1 VTSGEPVNIK
11 AFGPAPTC
19 AIVAA
24 LKQRL
29 LIVAGVVLVVILGVG
44 WWLARSPD
52 STRYQG
58 QTVREWAAELYAK
71 QTLGSTN
78 DPAAAFTAMG
88 ATAVP
93 ELRRL
98 VHLREP
104 FADKY
109 LLPHVRRLP
118 VKVRVYLLQ
127 KFKPGR
133 TLEYRLGAIRAL
145 GIIGPEAHAAIPDL
159 LRAVQD
165 PDARI
170 RWVAAQTVS
179 QLGPEAVTGLQ
190 PLTTNANVTVRH
202 AAVYALG
209 EARTNA
215 LPALPHL
222 LRAATD
228 TNESVRSSSLYS
240 IGRLGPAAF
249 APALA
254 QSVTNAD
261 PELRAA
267 AARSLLVILPPPG
280 RVFPLH
286 LHVSTNATEVR
297 RLTLL
302 SLARSR
308 LTNNYAMGLYEAGF
322 RDPDPVVR
330 ETAER
335 AWALTTGNMSNY
347 LHQRKM
353 NLPQQ

>member
-1 VTSGEPVNIK
+1 MI
-11 AFGPAPTC
+11 A
-19 AIVAA
+19 VAA
-24 LKQRL
+24 LIL
-29 LIVAGVVLVVILGVG
+29 ILGLA
-44 WWLARSPD
+44 WWVLRPAD
-52 STRYQG
+52 TVRYQG
-58 QTVREWAAELYAK
+58 KSVREWAAELYAK
-71 QTLGSTN
+71 QTLGGTN
-78 DPAAAFTAMG
+78 DPAAAFVALG

-109 LLPHVRRLP
+109 LLPHLRRLP
-118 VKVRVYLLQ
+118 VKIRVYLLQ

-145 GIIGPEAHAAIPDL
+145 GIIGPEARAAIPDL

-165 PDARI
+165 DDARI

-179 QLGPEAVTGLQ
+179 QLGPEAVMALR
-190 PLTTNANVTVRH
+190 PLTTNANMTVRH

-215 LPALPHL
+215 LPALPQL
-222 LRAATD
+222 LRASMD
-228 TNESVRSSSLYS
+228 TNENVRSSSLYS

-254 QSVTNAD
+254 QSATNAN
-261 PELRAA
+261 PEMRAA

-280 RVFPLH
+280 RVFPI
-286 LHVSTNATEVR
+286 SYPITTNATEVR

-308 LTNNYAMGLYEAGF
+308 LTNDYAMAIYEAGF
-322 RDPDPVVR
+322 RDEDAQVR
-330 ETAER
+330 ETARR

-347 LHQRKM
+347 LHQRKI
-353 NLPQQ
+353 NSPRE

>member
-1 VTSGEPVNIK
+1 
-11 AFGPAPTC
+11 
-19 AIVAA
+19 

-29 LIVAGVVLVVILGVG
+29 LIVAAVVLVVILGVG
-44 WWLARSPD
+44 WWLVRSPA
-52 STRYQG
+52 SARYQG
-58 QTVREWAAELYAK
+58 KTVRDWAAELYAK

-78 DPAAAFTAMG
+78 DPAAAFIAMG

-118 VKVRVYLLQ
+118 VKVRVYLLK

-145 GIIGPEAHAAIPDL
+145 GIIGPDAHAAIPDL

-165 PDARI
+165 DDARI

-179 QLGPEAVTGLQ
+179 QLGPDAVSALL

-215 LPALPHL
+215 LPALPQL
-222 LRAATD
+222 LRASTD

-254 QSVTNAD
+254 QSATNAD
-261 PELRAA
+261 PEMRAA

-280 RVFPLH
+280 RVFP
-286 LHVSTNATEVR
+286 VSYPITTNATEVR

-308 LTNNYAMGLYEAGF
+308 LTNDYALAIYEAGF
-322 RDPDPVVR
+322 RDEDAQVR
-330 ETAER
+330 ETARR

-347 LHQRKM
+347 LHQQKLNAPRE
-353 NLPQQ
+353 

>member
-1 VTSGEPVNIK
+1 MI
-11 AFGPAPTC
+11 AA
-19 AIVAA
+19 AA
-24 LKQRL
+24 LI
-29 LIVAGVVLVVILGVG
+29 LIVGLAWWVLRPAVSV
-44 WWLARSPD
+44 
-52 STRYQG
+52 RYQEKS
-58 QTVREWAAELYAK
+58 VREWAAELYAK
-71 QTLGSTN
+71 QTLGGTN
-78 DPAAAFTAMG
+78 DPAAAFVAMG
-88 ATAVP
+88 VTAVP

-145 GIIGPEAHAAIPDL
+145 GIIGTEAQAAIPDL

-179 QLGPEAVTGLQ
+179 QLGPEAVTALL

-215 LPALPHL
+215 LPALPQL
-222 LRAATD
+222 LRASMD
-228 TNESVRSSSLYS
+228 TNESVRNSSLYS

-249 APALA
+249 APTLA
-254 QSVTNAD
+254 QSATNAD
-261 PELRAA
+261 PEMRAA

-280 RVFPLH
+280 RVFPI
-286 LHVSTNATEVR
+286 SYPITTNATEMR

-308 LTNNYAMGLYEAGF
+308 LTNDYAMAIYEAGF
-322 RDPDPVVR
+322 RDEDAQVR
-330 ETAER
+330 ETAAR

-347 LHQRKM
+347 LHQRKL
-353 NLPQQ
+353 NAPRE

>member
-1 VTSGEPVNIK
+1 
-11 AFGPAPTC
+11 
-19 AIVAA
+19 

-29 LIVAGVVLVVILGVG
+29 LIVAAVVLVVILGAG
-44 WWLARSPD
+44 WWFARSPA
-52 STRYQG
+52 SVRYQG
-58 QTVREWAAELYAK
+58 KTVREWAAELYAK
-71 QTLGSTN
+71 QMLGGTN
-78 DPAAAFTAMG
+78 DPAAAFVAMG

-104 FADKY
+104 LADKY

-145 GIIGPEAHAAIPDL
+145 AIIGPEAHAAIPDL
-159 LRAVQD
+159 LHAVQD

-170 RWVAAQTVS
+170 RWVAAQTIS
-179 QLGPEAVTGLQ
+179 QLGPDAVTALL
-190 PLTTNANVTVRH
+190 PLTTNVNVTVRH

-222 LRAATD
+222 LRAVTD

-240 IGRLGPAAF
+240 IGRLGPGAF

-254 QSVTNAD
+254 QSATNTD

-280 RVFPLH
+280 RVFPIH
-286 LHVSTNATEVR
+286 LPVATNATEVR

-330 ETAER
+330 ETAAR

-347 LHQRKM
+347 LHQRKL
-353 NLPQQ
+353 NLPRE

>member
-1 VTSGEPVNIK
+1 MI
-11 AFGPAPTC
+11 
-19 AIVAA
+19 AIAA
-24 LKQRL
+24 LIL
-29 LIVAGVVLVVILGVG
+29 ILGLA
-44 WWLARSPD
+44 WWVLRPAASV
-52 STRYQG
+52 RYQG
-58 QTVREWAAELYAK
+58 KSIQEWAAELYAK

-78 DPAAAFTAMG
+78 DPAAAFVAMG
-88 ATAVP
+88 TTAVP

-104 FADKY
+104 LADKY

-145 GIIGPEAHAAIPDL
+145 GIIGPDARAAIPDL

-165 PDARI
+165 DDARI

-179 QLGPEAVTGLQ
+179 QLGPEAVMALL
-190 PLTTNANVTVRH
+190 PLTTNANMTVRH

-215 LPALPHL
+215 LPALPQL
-222 LRAATD
+222 LRASMD
-228 TNESVRSSSLYS
+228 TNENVRSSSLYS

-254 QSVTNAD
+254 QSATNAN
-261 PELRAA
+261 PEMRAA

-280 RVFPLH
+280 RVFPI
-286 LHVSTNATEVR
+286 SYPITTNATELR

-308 LTNNYAMGLYEAGF
+308 LTNDYALAIYEAGF
-322 RDPDPVVR
+322 RDEDAQVR
-330 ETAER
+330 ETAAR

-347 LHQRKM
+347 LHQRKI
-353 NLPQQ
+353 NSPRE